1 MLLKHIW
8 KISKTPYN
16 PSKRVPVPTI
26 CHFSISSYV
35 QSYSTTVQN
44 PHACLKF
51 RNTILCICSFILAG
65 SRQKKPAK
73 SSESDRIRIHNTGA
87 NCTGVYVLRFNFLFG
102 FEKGLN
108 QFFVGLVVDNKYRQL
123 GQLLCIAVSNV
134 DTQVAPGPVTATG
147 CAERRTFSPCRVT
160 HRRNYSALISGNN
173 YRYYS
178 PITDI
183 FFIVEV

>member
-1 MLLKHIW
+1 MRKPVLWIWYYLFRIRILPMLLKHIW

-65 SRQKKPAK
+65 SGTNNREKVP
-73 SSESDRIRIHNTGA
+73 NPTGSGSTTLGQTVREFMFSVLTF
-87 NCTGVYVLRFNFLFG
+87 CLVLR
-102 FEKGLN
+102 
-108 QFFVGLVVDNKYRQL
+108 
-123 GQLLCIAVSNV
+123 
-134 DTQVAPGPVTATG
+134 
-147 CAERRTFSPCRVT
+147 RV
-160 HRRNYSALISGNN
+160 
-173 YRYYS
+173 
-178 PITDI
+178 
-183 FFIVEV
+183 